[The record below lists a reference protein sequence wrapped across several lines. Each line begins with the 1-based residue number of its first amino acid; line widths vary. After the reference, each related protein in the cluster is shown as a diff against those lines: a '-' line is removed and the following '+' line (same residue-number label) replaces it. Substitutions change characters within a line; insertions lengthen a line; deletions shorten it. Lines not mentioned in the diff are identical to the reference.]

1 MQQSNGFPSPGCGD
15 SALFSQ
21 LSRSP
26 TSWLAEAKDEDEGS
40 NVAERDVLAGN
51 KTSKGFDSAW

>member
-1 MQQSNGFPSPGCGD
+1 MQQSNGFPSAGCGD

-26 TSWLAEAKDEDEGS
+26 AGWLAEDEDEGL

-51 KTSKGFDSAW
+51 KTSEGFDSAW